1 MTAREELTYKSGKP
15 KEFIDTV
22 QVVPLSDALAILDR
36 QKAKLRDVVETWDDE
51 IERLLRESAE
61 KNHDM
66 IRGIIN
72 CQADVEAV
80 LKEE

>member
-36 QKAKLRDVVETWDDE
+36 QKAKLRELVECMENEKKEMTRGGVVLDDWRCSCE
-51 IERLLRESAE
+51 YWQHKL
-61 KNHDM
+61 
-66 IRGIIN
+66 
-72 CQADVEAV
+72 EAV

>member
-1 MTAREELTYKSGKP
+1 MTVREELTYKSGKP

-36 QKAKLRDVVETWDDE
+36 QKAKLRELVEKWKCDE
-51 IERLLRESAE
+51 INGQSVMTAKMERLEDCILEL
-61 KNHDM
+61 
-66 IRGIIN
+66 
-72 CQADVEAV
+72 EAV